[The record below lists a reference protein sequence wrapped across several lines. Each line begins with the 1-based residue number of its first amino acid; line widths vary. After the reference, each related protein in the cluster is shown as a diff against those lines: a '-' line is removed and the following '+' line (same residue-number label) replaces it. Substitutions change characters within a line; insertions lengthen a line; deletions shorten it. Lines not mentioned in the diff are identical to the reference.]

1 MTKFIKLLV
10 CLMLVLMTTACSDT
24 SANSDSTGSDSDAGA
39 ETTPCSGEVGEI
51 TLENVNDFLNDSADM
66 GAGSIANVVAV
77 IPINHIDGP
86 RNESA
91 FYAFVTFKYEAR
103 DYIKYQVTYLSCT
116 CRSADV
122 NYWSTAYVELS
133 LPSSGDIADST
144 IRYIS
149 FDKDSDGHYDAG
161 FWGDS
166 NPTPAGAT
174 LDDFVDEY
182 IPFFVDKDYTFITSL
197 SVVEDILVDEYT
209 SGDGRELLS
218 LDTFS
223 GSSVSTNN
231 IIRMLNA
238 IFEYHATDD
247 YFAD

>member
-1 MTKFIKLLV
+1 MSKIFKLCLV
-10 CLMLVLMTTACSDT
+10 FVLLFTMIGCSTEPETET
-24 SANSDSTGSDSDAGA
+24 SDMDV
-39 ETTPCSGEVGEI
+39 PCVGEPGEI
-51 TLENVNDFLNDSADM
+51 TLENVNEFLNNSADM
-66 GAGSIANVVAV
+66 GSGSIANVVAV
-77 IPINHIDGP
+77 IPINHVDGP

-91 FYAFVTFKYEAR
+91 FYAFVNFKYVAR

-133 LPSSGDIADST
+133 LPTSNDINDST
-144 IRYIS
+144 VRYLS
-149 FDKDSDGHYDAG
+149 FDQDSTGKYTAG

-174 LDDFVDEY
+174 YEDFKEEY
-182 IPFFVDKDYTFITSL
+182 IPFFIDKTYAEISPL
-197 SVVEDILVDEYT
+197 SVMEDIDLAEYQMGE
-209 SGDGRELLS
+209 SRETYT

-238 IFEYHATDD
+238 TFEYHMTDE
-247 YFAD
+247 FFQ